1 MVLFKR
7 TMVVSYRLSIMTIAL
22 LQPFG
27 CNLLSNVSDAQSTGV
42 GLVTSEQNLGKGLTD
57 VRQLF

>member
-1 MVLFKR
+1 
-7 TMVVSYRLSIMTIAL
+7 MVVSYRLSIMTIAL

-57 VRQLF
+57 VRQFQLF